1 MCEDIYGKIVVLLLL
16 LPLGVTALLAIWYG
30 FEIMVDKVCQNIN
43 KENEVEKSESP
54 IIPTENQ
61 VMLIKSATSKMYMQ
75 VSKKHILR
83 VILEW
88 EKIRN
93 SPK

>member
-1 MCEDIYGKIVVLLLL
+1 MCEDIYGKIVVLLLIM
-16 LPLGVTALLAIWYG
+16 PLGVTALLSIWYG

-43 KENEVEKSESP
+43 KENEAEKLESP
-54 IIPTENQ
+54 IIPTEEQ
-61 VMLIKSATSKMYMQ
+61 IMKIKATTQKMYIQ

-88 EKIRN
+88 EKIRG
-93 SPK
+93 

>member
-1 MCEDIYGKIVVLLLL
+1 MCEDIYGKIVVLLLIA
-16 LPLGVTALLAIWYG
+16 PLSVTAVLSLWYG

-43 KENEVEKSESP
+43 KENEEERLANP

-61 VMLIKSATSKMYMQ
+61 VMKIKCTTGKMYMQ
-75 VSKKHILR
+75 VSKKQILR

-88 EKIRN
+88 EKIRG
-93 SPK
+93 K